1 MTGQLDLLAY
11 GQQLRKQGMRR
22 VLDATDL
29 RWKQAA
35 NKALAHLAESGQPFT
50 AEDVRAIAG
59 DPPRPNAMGAI
70 LRAGARRHD
79 LIKVGRQPATRPEL
93 HASELT
99 VWQRKDTA

>member
-35 NKALAHLAESGQPFT
+35 NKAPMRWAPS
-50 AEDVRAIAG
+50 
-59 DPPRPNAMGAI
+59 
-70 LRAGARRHD
+70 
-79 LIKVGRQPATRPEL
+79 
-93 HASELT
+93 SELEPADMT
-99 VWQRKDTA
+99 